1 MSTINAK
8 NEYAA
13 ERPAKFFAIFQ
24 ALFELKGRTPILTVC
39 RRAMTNG
46 KVLKIWDQNSIIIQ
60 LLIISRIVS
69 KKSEI

>member
-24 ALFELKGRTPILTVC
+24 VLFILT
-39 RRAMTNG
+39 
-46 KVLKIWDQNSIIIQ
+46 NSRMLM
-60 LLIISRIVS
+60 LLVMV
-69 KKSEI
+69 KC